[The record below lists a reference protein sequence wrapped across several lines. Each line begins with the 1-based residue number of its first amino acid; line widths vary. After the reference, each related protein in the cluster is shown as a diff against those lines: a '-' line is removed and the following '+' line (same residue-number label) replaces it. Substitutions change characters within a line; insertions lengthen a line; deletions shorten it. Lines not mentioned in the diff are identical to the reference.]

1 MLRSKSNRCR
11 ISRRGAKVKRADVHF
26 CRAASDTLTKKD
38 IKEEFEMKK
47 EIVGL
52 RKLMA
57 EEGIDA
63 YFVPSGDFHG
73 SEYVNA
79 HFRTRAFLSG
89 FTGSAGELLVTADG
103 AWLWTDGRYFL
114 QASKQ
119 LAGSGIELMK
129 MGEEGV
135 PAIDDFIQSLADAAD
150 NEYVIGFDGRV
161 VTSKFGKALAKRF
174 AGSENKVSFRLDKD
188 LGGEVWKDRPEIR
201 PSKVWD
207 LPVSSAGIDTADK
220 IREVRV
226 EMEAAGAD
234 HLLITDLMESAW
246 LLNLRANDILY
257 TPVFFSFILLTQD
270 NIRLYVMDGTLA
282 DGLPE
287 RLSFIEVRA
296 YEDIY
301 KDIAG
306 LPSGS
311 TLWLDPATCNCAL
324 YDSVPEGV
332 SIHEALTPAALMKMI
347 KNEAETDGMK
357 RAHVLD
363 GAAVTKLIKWLKE
376 TALTVPKTEISV
388 AEKLKNLRLSNEECF
403 DISFETIAGYGPN
416 GAIIHYSPTPE
427 SDAEVR
433 PEGFLLVDS
442 GGQYMCGT
450 TDITRTIAVGPL
462 TEEMKTDYTY
472 VLKAHLAMA
481 MFRLAPEMDGVE
493 IDKAARAEMNPVGLD
508 FNHGISHGVGHVLSV
523 HEGPNGIKKGYS
535 AYPLKA
541 GMIMSNEP
549 GVYIEGK
556 FGVRI
561 ENLVVF
567 KNNAE
572 GIIVNEP
579 LTCVPYERE
588 AIKKELLTDEQLRY
602 VNEYHKWV
610 RETLT
615 PLLDD
620 ETADWL
626 ARETAEL

>member
-1 MLRSKSNRCR
+1 
-11 ISRRGAKVKRADVHF
+11 
-26 CRAASDTLTKKD
+26 
-38 IKEEFEMKK
+38 MKK
-47 EIVGL
+47 EIDGL

-79 HFRTRAFLSG
+79 FFRTRAFLSG
-89 FTGSAGELLVTADG
+89 FTGSAGELLVTAEG

-114 QASKQ
+114 QAARQ
-119 LAGSGIELMK
+119 LEGSGIKLMK

-135 PAIDDFIQSLADAAD
+135 PVIGDFIQELAEASEK
-150 NEYVIGFDGRV
+150 EYVIGFDGRV
-161 VTSKFGKALAKRF
+161 VSSGFGKALAERF
-174 AGSENKVSFRLDKD
+174 RGSDKKVSFRLDKD
-188 LGGEVWKDRPEIR
+188 LGGQVWTDRPEII

-207 LPVSSAGIDTADK
+207 LPVSSAGVDTADK
-220 IREVRV
+220 IEAVRA
-226 EMEAAGAD
+226 EMRAAGAD
-234 HLLITDLMESAW
+234 QLLITDLMESAW
-246 LLNLRANDILY
+246 LLNLRADDILY
-257 TPVFFSFILLTQD
+257 TPVFFSFILLTQEKVT
-270 NIRLYVMDGTLA
+270 LYVMDGTLA

-287 RLSFIEVRA
+287 RLSFIEVKA

-301 KDIAG
+301 KDIAA
-306 LPSGS
+306 LPEGS
-311 TLWLDPATCNCAL
+311 NLWLDPATCNCAL

-332 SIHEALTPAALMKMI
+332 SIHEALTPPALMKII
-347 KNEAETDGMK
+347 KNDAETEGMK
-357 RAHVLD
+357 RAHVFD
-363 GAAVTKLIKWLKE
+363 GVAVTKLIKWLKE
-376 TALTVPKTEISV
+376 TALTEQKTELSV
-388 AEKLKNLRLSNEECF
+388 SEKLKELRLSNEECF
-403 DISFETIAGYGPN
+403 DLSFETIAGYGPN

-427 SDAEVR
+427 TNAEVK

-442 GGQYMCGT
+442 GGQYMGGT

-462 TEEMKTDYTY
+462 TEEMKEDYTY

-481 MFRLAPEMDGVE
+481 MFRLAPEMDAVE
-493 IDKAARAEMNPVGLD
+493 IDKAARAELNQAGLD

-523 HEGPNGIKKGYS
+523 HEGPNGIKKGVS
-535 AYPLKA
+535 SFPLKA

-549 GVYIEGK
+549 GVYIEGG
-556 FGVRI
+556 FGIRI

-567 KNNAE
+567 KEDEENY
-572 GIIVNEP
+572 IVNEP

-615 PLLDD
+615 PLLDE
-620 ETADWL
+620 ETAVWL
-626 ARETAEL
+626 AAETAEL

>member
-1 MLRSKSNRCR
+1 MIAC
-11 ISRRGAKVKRADVHF
+11 KR
-26 CRAASDTLTKKD
+26 KKYKY
-38 IKEEFEMKK
+38 KEDFDMKK
-47 EIVGL
+47 EIVDL

-79 HFRTRAFLSG
+79 FFRIRAFLSG

-114 QASKQ
+114 QAAKQ
-119 LAGSGIELMK
+119 LEGSGIELMK

-135 PAIDDFIQSLADAAD
+135 PSISDFILSLADSSD
-150 NEYVIGFDGRV
+150 KEYVIGFDGRV
-161 VTSKFGKALAKRF
+161 VSSRFGNTLKEKLS
-174 AGSENKVSFRLDKD
+174 GSGKKVSFRIGKD
-188 LGGEVWKDRPEIR
+188 LGGMVWNDRPEIR
-201 PSKVWD
+201 PSKAWD
-207 LPVSSAGIDTADK
+207 LPVSSAGIDSADK
-220 IREVRV
+220 IKAVRA
-226 EMEAAGAD
+226 EMESAGTD

-246 LLNLRANDILY
+246 LLNLRADDILY
-257 TPVFFSFILLTQD
+257 TPVFFSFILLTRD
-270 NIRLYVMDGTLA
+270 RVRLYVMDGTLP

-287 RLSFIEVRA
+287 RLSFVEVKA

-301 KDIAG
+301 WDIAC
-306 LPSGS
+306 LPEGS

-324 YDSVPEGV
+324 YGSVPEKV
-332 SIHEALTPAALMKMI
+332 SIHEALTPPALMKMI
-347 KNEAETDGMK
+347 KNEAEIGGMR

-363 GAAVTKLIKWLKE
+363 GIAVTKLIKWVKE
-376 TALTVPKTEISV
+376 TAHTVPKTELSV
-388 AEKLKNLRLSNEECF
+388 SQKLKELRLSNEECF
-403 DISFETIAGYGPN
+403 DLSFETIAGYGPN

-427 SDAEVR
+427 TDTEVK

-442 GGQYMCGT
+442 GGQYKGGT

-462 TEEMKTDYTY
+462 TDEMIDDYTY
-472 VLKAHLAMA
+472 VLKSHLVMS
-481 MFRLAPEMDGVE
+481 MFRLAPEMDSVE
-493 IDKAARAEMNPVGLD
+493 IDKAARAEMAPAGLD

-523 HEGPNGIKKGYS
+523 HEGPNGIKKGVS
-535 AYPLKA
+535 SYPIEA

-549 GVYIEGK
+549 GVYIEGG

-567 KNNAE
+567 KDDEE
-572 GIIVNEP
+572 GYIVNEP
-579 LTCVPYERE
+579 LTCVPYERK

-602 VNEYHKWV
+602 VNNYHKWV

-615 PLLDD
+615 PLLDK
-620 ETADWL
+620 ETAVWL
-626 ARETAEL
+626 ADETAEL